1 MIKWINEMGIYFP
14 TEGNVTFLDN
24 PGLGV
29 FQIATSPNPM
39 DKRLGLRKVSDKFEF
54 DFKIYD
60 VGCEEIGERIKT
72 VWNSDC
78 YKKTNKNL
86 GVIFNGI
93 KGTGKTV
100 KSKLLCNEIGIP
112 VILVDNDYEGQIL
125 PFITN
130 LNFECIV
137 FLDEA
142 EKTFSEDP
150 EILLK
155 LIDGAYNVT
164 RKLYLLTTNN
174 LTIDDNLIDRPGRIR
189 YIQEFGN
196 LSAKAISECID
207 DNLENPEYKDLI
219 IKLVDRLEFSTVDIL
234 KNIIEEVNILGP
246 SSIETK
252 VDELNIPIASYTY
265 DCVAFRG
272 PTCDNPKELIKT
284 ILDLA
289 EELKGKSRDPKIQSL
304 TPQGYLT
311 EYVENSG
318 EWNFG
323 YDIVSEV
330 PEIKNMIKWT
340 SNFEFRS
347 SYPELKQGLDTNNG
361 KVLEVFDEFPG
372 FFMYAMT
379 ESDPYL
385 CLLLDKHKPRSLY
398 SVL

>member
-1 MIKWINEMGIYFP
+1 M
-14 TEGNVTFLDN
+14 
-24 PGLGV
+24 
-29 FQIATSPNPM
+29 
-39 DKRLGLRKVSDKFEF
+39 
-54 DFKIYD
+54 
-60 VGCEEIGERIKT
+60 
-72 VWNSDC
+72 
-78 YKKTNKNL
+78 
-86 GVIFNGI
+86 
-93 KGTGKTV
+93 
-100 KSKLLCNEIGIP
+100 
-112 VILVDNDYEGQIL
+112 
-125 PFITN
+125 
-130 LNFECIV
+130 
-137 FLDEA
+137 
-142 EKTFSEDP
+142 
-150 EILLK
+150 
-155 LIDGAYNVT
+155 
-164 RKLYLLTTNN
+164 
-174 LTIDDNLIDRPGRIR
+174 
-189 YIQEFGN
+189 
-196 LSAKAISECID
+196 
-207 DNLENPEYKDLI
+207 
-219 IKLVDRLEFSTVDIL
+219 
-234 KNIIEEVNILGP
+234 
-246 SSIETK
+246 
-252 VDELNIPIASYTY
+252 
-265 DCVAFRG
+265 AFRG